1 VHTRICPRADCRAGP
16 RHPVIDRDRMRRRRL
31 SSPCHAGTLRSAYE
45 NVYITLMPARPRA
58 PGRATILDVARRAR
72 VSPATVSRVMN
83 DSARVSEAVTAA
95 VLDAAARL
103 DFRPNLVGR
112 NLRAAR
118 TRNLGVVLPTL
129 THPVF
134 AECLHGLEAAARAG
148 EHAVMLATT
157 GYDPAQEDGAI
168 ESLLRHRVDGLVLTV
183 ADAARSKLLDK
194 LDREQVPYVLVYNQ
208 LGSRSARQRPTVSVD
223 NRAAARQM
231 VEHLIGLG
239 HRRIAMVAGSFRQS
253 DRARLRHRGYLDAM
267 RAAGLTG
274 GAGPRTAVHVD
285 RRPPAAAGRPAAA
298 RTPDRAVLLERPA
311 GDDGDARPAG
321 ARPARAARH
330 RGRRLRRRAARIAAH
345 AHAGHRGATDPAD
358 RRHRARPAARPDRRP
373 ALPGAGLAASH
384 ASTRR
389 FDRGA
394 RRADVSPRCRLRPSS
409 AFDRTTHSERG
420 PR

>member
-1 VHTRICPRADCRAGP
+1 
-16 RHPVIDRDRMRRRRL
+16 
-31 SSPCHAGTLRSAYE
+31 
-45 NVYITLMPARPRA
+45 MPARPRP

-72 VSPATVSRVMN
+72 VSPATVSRVIN
-83 DSARVSEAVTAA
+83 ESARVSEAVTAA

-208 LGSRSARQRPTVSVD
+208 LGSRSARLRPTVSVD

-274 GAGPRTAVHVD
+274 QPALELPFMSTDARLPLLDALQQRERPTALFCSSDQLAMMVMRDLQVLGLHVPRDIAVAGFDGVQLGSLLTPTLATVVQPTPQIAATALDLLLGLIGGQRYLAPALLHHTLRLGGSIAAPAGPTS
-285 RRPPAAAGRPAAA
+285 PTLPAAAEQRV
-298 RTPDRAVLLERPA
+298 R
-311 GDDGDARPAG
+311 
-321 ARPARAARH
+321 
-330 RGRRLRRRAARIAAH
+330 
-345 AHAGHRGATDPAD
+345 
-358 RRHRARPAARPDRRP
+358 
-373 ALPGAGLAASH
+373 SH
-384 ASTRR
+384 H
-389 FDRGA
+389 
-394 RRADVSPRCRLRPSS
+394 PL
-409 AFDRTTHSERG
+409 
-420 PR
+420 

>member
-1 VHTRICPRADCRAGP
+1 
-16 RHPVIDRDRMRRRRL
+16 
-31 SSPCHAGTLRSAYE
+31 
-45 NVYITLMPARPRA
+45 MPARPRA

-72 VSPATVSRVMN
+72 VSPATVSRVIN
-83 DSARVSEAVTAA
+83 ESARVSEAVTAA

-134 AECLHGLEAAARAG
+134 AECLQGLEAAARAG

-208 LGSRSARQRPTVSVD
+208 LGSRSARLRPTVSVD

-267 RAAGLTG
+267 RAAGLPGQPALEMPFMSTDARLPLLDALQQRQRPTALFCSSDQLAMMVMRDLQVLGLHVPRDIAVAGFDGVQLGALLTPTLATVVQPNPQIAATALDLLLGLIG
-274 GAGPRTAVHVD
+274 GQRYLAPALLHHTLRLGGSIAAPAGPTS
-285 RRPPAAAGRPAAA
+285 PPLPAAAEQRV
-298 RTPDRAVLLERPA
+298 R
-311 GDDGDARPAG
+311 
-321 ARPARAARH
+321 
-330 RGRRLRRRAARIAAH
+330 
-345 AHAGHRGATDPAD
+345 
-358 RRHRARPAARPDRRP
+358 
-373 ALPGAGLAASH
+373 SH
-384 ASTRR
+384 
-389 FDRGA
+389 
-394 RRADVSPRCRLRPSS
+394 
-409 AFDRTTHSERG
+409 HSL
-420 PR
+420 

>member
-1 VHTRICPRADCRAGP
+1 
-16 RHPVIDRDRMRRRRL
+16 MRRRRL

-267 RAAGLTG
+267 RAAGLPGEPAIELPFMSTDARLPLLDALQQRERPTALFCSSDQLAMMVMRDLQVLGLHVPRDIAVAGFDGVQLGSLLTPTLATVVQPTPQIAATALDLLLGLIG
-274 GAGPRTAVHVD
+274 GQRYLAPALLHHTLRLGGSIAAPAGPTS
-285 RRPPAAAGRPAAA
+285 PTLPAAA
-298 RTPDRAVLLERPA
+298 ER
-311 GDDGDARPAG
+311 RV
-321 ARPARAARH
+321 R
-330 RGRRLRRRAARIAAH
+330 
-345 AHAGHRGATDPAD
+345 
-358 RRHRARPAARPDRRP
+358 
-373 ALPGAGLAASH
+373 SQ
-384 ASTRR
+384 
-389 FDRGA
+389 
-394 RRADVSPRCRLRPSS
+394 
-409 AFDRTTHSERG
+409 HSL
-420 PR
+420 